1 MQKNTVHEG
10 GGGEA
15 VNFWDCLIFLQPT
28 SIFNLLSLTV
38 MKVKYIQYCKS
49 YLQIFFKN
57 KNWHLITGQL
67 N

>member
-10 GGGEA
+10 GGGGEA
-15 VNFWDCLIFLQPT
+15 VNFLDCLIFLQPT

-49 YLQIFFKN
+49 YLQLFFKN
-57 KNWHLITGQL
+57 KN
-67 N
+67 

>member
-1 MQKNTVHEG
+1 MQKKIQSMRG

-15 VNFWDCLIFLQPT
+15 VNFLDYLIFLQPT

-49 YLQIFFKN
+49 YLQLSFKN
-57 KNWHLITGQL
+57 KN
-67 N
+67 